1 MMIQNHLL
9 AGYLV
14 SQTISNPVLGIPLAF
29 FSHFLLD
36 LFPHPTEEMEVKFQS
51 LLVSKR
57 DRATLAFMLS
67 FGLLI
72 SILVVVL
79 TIRRGLGVYAL
90 SCMISANL
98 VDIWTQLLPIIKGT
112 RLEIKKDHLSQPI
125 KNTYVNIAIHQL
137 FTLAGIL
144 YLLK

>member
-1 MMIQNHLL
+1 MIQNHLL
-9 AGYLV
+9 AGYFV

-51 LLVSKR
+51 PLTSKR
-57 DRATLAFMLS
+57 DRATLIFILS

-72 SILVVVL
+72 GLLVMVL
-79 TIRRGLGVYAL
+79 TIKRGLNIYAL
-90 SCMISANL
+90 TCMVSANL
-98 VDIWTQLLPIIKGT
+98 VDIWTQLLPLVKGT
-112 RLEIKKDHLSQPI
+112 RLGIKKDHLFQPI
-125 KNTYVNIAIHQL
+125 KNTYINIAIHQL
-137 FTLAGIL
+137 FTLAGIA